1 MSDTDNLQ
9 EATGDLQEATAELK
23 KTQENLKQF
32 QTEQDVSDDD
42 RKNKLKKNLM
52 KLI

>member
-1 MSDTDNLQ
+1 MSGTDAQDLKQ
-9 EATGDLQEATAELK
+9 ATEELK

-42 RKNKLKKNLM
+42 RKNKLKYILLDLKH
-52 KLI
+52 K